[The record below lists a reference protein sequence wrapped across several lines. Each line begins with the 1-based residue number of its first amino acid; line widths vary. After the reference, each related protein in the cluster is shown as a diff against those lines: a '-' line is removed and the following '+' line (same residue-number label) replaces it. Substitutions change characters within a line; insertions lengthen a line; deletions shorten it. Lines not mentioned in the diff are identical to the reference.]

1 MLRSFTIL
9 EEYMVGLNLAKSI
22 ARAQRPENVLLL
34 RNFGKQILQENT
46 DLTGHKIRFIK
57 QYLLISIEPWQA
69 VLDIEKHKHGWF
81 NYIVVALQQQMPYL

>member
-1 MLRSFTIL
+1 
-9 EEYMVGLNLAKSI
+9 MVGLNLAKSI

-57 QYLLISIEPWQA
+57 QYLLISIEP
-69 VLDIEKHKHGWF
+69 
-81 NYIVVALQQQMPYL
+81 